1 MNKFFVSSLLILLL
15 SMCSTAQVVTL
26 SNASKN
32 LKDDYQQADNA
43 YALGKSVQAIDMLK
57 SMIKQCS
64 FVGRFSG

>member
-57 SMIKQCS
+57 GINLE
-64 FVGRFSG
+64 GD